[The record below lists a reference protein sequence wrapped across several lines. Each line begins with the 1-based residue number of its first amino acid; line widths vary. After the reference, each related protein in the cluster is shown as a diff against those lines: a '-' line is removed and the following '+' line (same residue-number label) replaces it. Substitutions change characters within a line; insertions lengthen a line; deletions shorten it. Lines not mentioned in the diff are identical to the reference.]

1 MLALLLLPLLAL
13 ASALPT
19 TTVQEAASKPYQ
31 LRGVQAPIFHLYLQS
46 LPSDKGT
53 PVMGPE
59 ASSEYFNIGSTIQSL
74 NSSLYLNIGPSSGK
88 SYLPL
93 SLDKTSNTTAWG
105 LEGDTVI
112 TTTASS
118 YGRRE

>member
-1 MLALLLLPLLAL
+1 MYKSGTICFEEKLTP
-13 ASALPT
+13 SM
-19 TTVQEAASKPYQ
+19 S
-31 LRGVQAPIFHLYLQS
+31 S
-46 LPSDKGT
+46 LPSAKGT

-59 ASSEYFNIGSTIQSL
+59 VSSEYFVIGSTIQSL
-74 NSSLYLNIGPSSGK
+74 NTSLFLNIGPSTGK

-93 SLDKTSNTTAWG
+93 SLDAVSNTTAWG

-118 YGRRE
+118 YGRRK